1 MKTTIDIVYLVS
13 VLFFIVGLKRLSSP
27 RTARQGNLLSM
38 LGMGLAISVTF
49 LTENMNYTLILLA
62 ISLSAIIGITLAK
75 KVPMTSMPEMV
86 ALLNGFGGAA
96 SALVATAEF
105 FSLVGSAQLNQDIVR
120 YVTLLLS
127 VIIGSVTLAG
137 SLIAFAKLQG
147 ILGGQPMLVGG
158 SKVLNI
164 LFILILVSCGVM
176 IFEEPQIQLFIVI
189 LGVAILFGI
198 TLVIPIGGADMPVV
212 VSLLNSYSGIAVAM
226 TGFVLMNNAL
236 IIVGSAV
243 GASGIILTQIMCKAM
258 NRSLLNV
265 LFGGFGTGDSGDA
278 ADQGAQTQGSYKS
291 VSAEE
296 AGMILDVAERVIIV
310 PGYGMAVSEA
320 QYVVKKLTDMLEKS
334 GAKISYAIHPVAGRM
349 PGHMNVLLA
358 EAGVDYEKLYD
369 LDQINDEFSNT
380 DVSIVI
386 GANDVVNPAAKTNKS
401 SPIYGMPVLN
411 VDHSKTVL
419 VLKRSMNPG
428 YAGIDNDLFYK
439 ENTLMVFG
447 DAKKTVEGFLQS
459 LEELNS

>member
-13 VLFFIVGLKRLSSP
+13 VFFFIVGLKRLSSP
-27 RTARQGNLLSM
+27 RTARQGNMLSII
-38 LGMGLAISVTF
+38 GMSLAIGVTL
-49 LTENMNYTLILLA
+49 LTDNMNYTLIMGA
-62 ISLSAIIGITLAK
+62 IGLSAIIGVTLAK

-96 SALVATAEF
+96 SALVAIAEF
-105 FSLVGSAQLNQDIVR
+105 FALLKAGQLSADVVR
-120 YVTLLLS
+120 YSTLILS
-127 VIIGSVTLAG
+127 VIIGSVTLSG
-137 SLIAFAKLQG
+137 SLIAFAKLLG
-147 ILGGQPMLVGG
+147 ILGGQPMMVKS
-158 SKVLNI
+158 SKPLNL
-164 LFILILVSCGVM
+164 LFIITLIAAAVSIYGDTQVNVFLAV
-176 IFEEPQIQLFIVI
+176 IAIGVI
-189 LGVAILFGI
+189 LGI
-198 TLVIPIGGADMPVV
+198 TLVVPIGGADMPVV

-226 TGFVLMNNAL
+226 TGFVLTNNAL

-243 GASGIILTQIMCKAM
+243 GASGIILTKIMCKAM

-265 LFGGFGTGDSGDA
+265 LFGGFGTGDSDDA
-278 ADQGAQTQGSYKS
+278 AAAGSQTQGTYKS
-291 VSAEE
+291 VAAEE

-334 GAKISYAIHPVAGRM
+334 GTKISYAIHPVAGRM

-369 LDQINDEFSNT
+369 LDQINDEFANT

-411 VDHSKTVL
+411 VEHSKTVL

-428 YAGIDNDLFYK
+428 YAGIDNDLFYT

-447 DAKKTVEGFLQS
+447 DAKKTVEGFLHS
-459 LEELNS
+459 LEELNG